1 MNGEDSTKEIF
12 KTQPKL
18 RIYNY
23 QGSLTSTSEGIKKVF
38 DNARKGI
45 VRYLPNLKIIN
56 YKEISIQFYQ
66 NDNQN
71 NQNIINQNNQ
81 NDN

>member
-18 RIYNY
+18 RVYNY

-45 VRYLPNLKIIN
+45 VKYKPNLQLIQYHEVPAEIN
-56 YKEISIQFYQ
+56 Q

-71 NQNIINQNNQ
+71 QNNQNNQ
-81 NDN
+81 KSKSK

>member
-1 MNGEDSTKEIF
+1 MNGGDSTKEIF

-18 RIYNY
+18 IVYNY
-23 QGSLTSTSEGIKKVF
+23 QGSLTNISKGIKKVF

-45 VRYLPNLKIIN
+45 EKYKPNLKLIQYHEVPAEIN
-56 YKEISIQFYQ
+56 Q

-71 NQNIINQNNQ
+71 QNNQ
-81 NDN
+81 N